1 VYCIEEADQSER
13 ATLDDLRLDSAG
25 AMRESTAWGLS
36 PSTVAVIAGGAHAP
50 ARWGS
55 SWPYATV
62 APPPS
67 VKTPRP
73 TELVAIPYALWGN
86 RSPAAMRV
94 WIPVA
99 G

>member
-1 VYCIEEADQSER
+1 VALQEADQSER
-13 ATLDDLRLDSAG
+13 ATLDDRHLDPAG

-36 PSTVAVIAGGAHAP
+36 PSTVAVIAGGVHTP
-50 ARWGS
+50 ARWGAP
-55 SWPYATV
+55 WPYATV
-62 APPPS
+62 APPPRDE
-67 VKTPRP
+67 TPRP

-86 RSPAAMRV
+86 RSPGAMRV